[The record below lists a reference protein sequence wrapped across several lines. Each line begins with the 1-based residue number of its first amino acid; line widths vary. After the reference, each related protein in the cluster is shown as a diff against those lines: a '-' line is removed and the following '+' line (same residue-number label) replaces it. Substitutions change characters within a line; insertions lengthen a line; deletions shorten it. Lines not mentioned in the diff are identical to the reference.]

1 MCYLSFII
9 YHSSLF
15 TLTQKIF
22 SLSAF
27 LYGLPVGFAFS
38 FALGPVFFSLIKASL
53 ENGFRTAIYIA
64 IGVVLADLVLLG
76 IAYGGVQTLLPTGV
90 DVVFWTEL
98 FGGLLLIGLA
108 LMTIMKKP
116 KNTEGVSIKPS
127 KWILKNIARGFFL
140 NILNPAN
147 FFEWVG
153 AAGVLKSKY
162 QFEVFENVSFFTGAL
177 IAVFMTELAVAYFAS
192 RLRKVLNER
201 VIYIINIVTGSI
213 FFGFGLWLL
222 WEAAH

>member
-1 MCYLSFII
+1 MLS
-9 YHSSLF
+9 
-15 TLTQKIF
+15 QKIYSLTNKIV

-38 FALGPVFFSLIKASL
+38 FALGPVFFSLIKSSL
-53 ENGFRTAIYIA
+53 EDGFKSAVYIA
-64 IGVVLADLVLLG
+64 IGVVLADVVLLG
-76 IAYGGVQTLLPTGV
+76 IAYGGVEAFLPTGV
-90 DVVFWTEL
+90 DVAFWTQL
-98 FGGLLLIGLA
+98 FGGVLLIGIGIATIRKKSKPPA
-108 LMTIMKKP
+108 LG
-116 KNTEGVSIKPS
+116 TEGFNNHS
-127 KWILKNIARGFFL
+127 KLIVKNIARGFFL

-177 IAVFMTELAVAYFAS
+177 LAVFFTELAVAYFAS
-192 RLRKVLNER
+192 KLRHILNER
-201 VIYIINIVTGSI
+201 IMRIINLVTGSV
-213 FFGFGLWLL
+213 FLGFGIWLI

>member
-1 MCYLSFII
+1 
-9 YHSSLF
+9 
-15 TLTQKIF
+15 LTSKLF

-53 ENGFRTAIYIA
+53 ENGFRAAIYIA
-64 IGVVLADLVLLG
+64 TGVIAADLVLLG
-76 IAYGGVQTLLPTGV
+76 IAYGGVETFLPTGMNV
-90 DVVFWTEL
+90 AFWTQL
-98 FGGLLLIGLA
+98 FGGLLLIA
-108 LMTIMKKP
+108 IAIATIAKKP
-116 KNTEGVSIKPS
+116 QNTEGVHIEPS
-127 KWILKNIARGFFL
+127 NLIIKNIARGFFL

-162 QFEVFENVSFFTGAL
+162 HFEVFENISFFTGAL
-177 IAVFMTELAVAYFAS
+177 LAVFMTELAVAYFAS
-192 RLRKVLNER
+192 RLRKVLNQR
-201 VIYIINIVTGSI
+201 VIYGINIVTGSV
-213 FFGFGLWLL
+213 FLGFGVWLL